1 MSKPLTDAI
10 NSSIFNSIFQK
21 KAKVAIV
28 SPLDKGGKDK
38 TSLTH
43 FRPISILSVFS
54 KFFERVI
61 KNQIVSFVDSKLS
74 YFLAA
79 YRKFYGTQHVMMR
92 LIEEWKSKLDKNYVV
107 GAVLLDLS
115 KAFDCVPHDL
125 LISKLYAYGFDISSL
140 IFFDS
145 FLLNR
150 QSASYSNKQ
159 FLQYFSII
167 NIRCTTGFNF
177 RTYHFK
183 YIYKRFILNYFYM

>member
-1 MSKPLTDAI
+1 MLKKVGLNTKTSTGEDNIPPKLVKLASQSLSKPLTDAI
-10 NSSIFNSIFQK
+10 NSSIFNSIFPK

-38 TSLTH
+38 TSLTN
-43 FRPISILSVFS
+43 FRPISILSIFS
-54 KFFERVI
+54 KIFERVI
-61 KNQIVSFVDSKLS
+61 KNQIVSFIDSKLS

-125 LISKLYAYGFDISSL
+125 LIAKLYAYV
-140 IFFDS
+140 
-145 FLLNR
+145 
-150 QSASYSNKQ
+150 
-159 FLQYFSII
+159 
-167 NIRCTTGFNF
+167 CV
-177 RTYHFK
+177 
-183 YIYKRFILNYFYM
+183 